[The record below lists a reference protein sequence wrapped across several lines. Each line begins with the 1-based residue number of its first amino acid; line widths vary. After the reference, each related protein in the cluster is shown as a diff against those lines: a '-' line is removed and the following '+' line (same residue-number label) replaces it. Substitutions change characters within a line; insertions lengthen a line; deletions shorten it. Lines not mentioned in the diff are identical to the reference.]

1 MIGAVMMTISVL
13 LLLCGMVGGIL
24 MGVHQDFALAPAH
37 AHLNLVGGV
46 LLFLYGLYYRVVPAA
61 ADLMLAR
68 IQGWTHIAGAILFP
82 IGIGIV
88 LTRGPSAEIFPIL
101 GSFIVLAA
109 TIMFAIIVFRT
120 AKAPVKL

>member
-1 MIGAVMMTISVL
+1 MVAPLMMSVSVL

-24 MGVHQDFALAPAH
+24 MGMTQNFALAPAH

-61 ADLMLAR
+61 GAMTLAK
-68 IQGWTHIAGAILFP
+68 IQGYTHIAGAILFP
-82 IGIGIV
+82 IGIAIV
-88 LTRGPSAEIFPIL
+88 LTRGPSAEVFPIL

-109 TIMFAIIVFRT
+109 TIMFAIVVFRT
-120 AKAPVKL
+120 ARV